1 MRKDRERPP
10 AQQPVSSGP
19 GATDCARP
27 ARSANFAPVSDD
39 GGFPHDFAGVL
50 ALLRRLRGPEG
61 CPWDREQTSRTLL
74 PHLLEEAHEVA
85 EAIGAGDRERVVDE
99 LGDLMLHL
107 AFQLVIAEESD
118 AFDEPR
124 VAGALIDKMIRRH
137 PHVFGDAEYA
147 GQGHQA
153 MWERLKRD
161 ERSGPGGRP
170 GVIGSLPEGLPA
182 LVRAYRIQ
190 QKVASVGFDWHAA
203 DGARVKLEEEIAETV
218 RAAGD
223 EAPERLEEEYGDL
236 LFAAVN
242 WGRLLGVHP
251 HIALQRANRK
261 FEARF
266 RRLEELAD
274 RRGLTLEE
282 QTLDALDA
290 LWEEVKA
297 AETA

>member
-1 MRKDRERPP
+1 MEEY
-10 AQQPVSSGP
+10 A
-19 GATDCARP
+19 
-27 ARSANFAPVSDD
+27 
-39 GGFPHDFAGVL
+39 GFSRDFEGVL
-50 ALLRRLRGPEG
+50 ALLRRLRDPDG
-61 CPWDREQTSRTLL
+61 CPWDREQTPRTLL
-74 PHLLEEAHEVA
+74 PHLLEEAHEAA
-85 EAIGAGDRERVVDE
+85 EAIEAGDPGRIVEE

-107 AFQLVIAEESD
+107 AFQIVIAEED
-118 AFDEPR
+118 GVFNERR

-147 GQGHQA
+147 GARHQE
-153 MWERLKRD
+153 MWESLKRD
-161 ERSGPGGRP
+161 ERSSAGARE

-190 QKVASVGFDWHAA
+190 QKVASVGFDWQAA
-203 DGARVKLEEEIAETV
+203 EGARAKLEEEIDETS
-218 RAAGD
+218 RAAGE

-251 HIALQRANRK
+251 HTALQRANRK

-266 RRLEELAD
+266 RGLEELAG
-274 RRGLTLEE
+274 RRGLALEE
-282 QTLDALDA
+282 QDLEDLDA

-297 AETA
+297 AERRHDG